1 MSYRTGKSGG
11 KANLAR
17 QRGRVSAMHELSDRT
32 VLVTGSS
39 KGIGA
44 AIAERLGAAGARVI
58 LHYGSDREGAERAA
72 RGIEPD
78 RRALIGADFSRREAA
93 DTLWDAAERWAGGI
107 DVLVNNAGVML
118 WGGGFEAPVADWD
131 RVWDESA
138 EINLMA
144 PARLLRR
151 AVSHFLGRNG
161 GTIVTVSSWS
171 AQRGATNTENIA
183 YAATKAAIHAA
194 TQTVARAYAHRGILA
209 YIVAP
214 GVVDTRLSDQFAATQ
229 GGAEKVAAGLAM
241 GEWVPPSEVAELV
254 AWLAGGR
261 CRHLCGATLDV
272 NGASYV
278 R

>member
-1 MSYRTGKSGG
+1 
-11 KANLAR
+11 
-17 QRGRVSAMHELSDRT
+17 MHDLSDKT

-44 AIAERLGAAGARVI
+44 AIAGRLGAAGARLI
-58 LHYGSDREGAERAA
+58 LHYGSDRDGAEQAA
-72 RGIEPD
+72 GGID
-78 RRALIGADFSRREAA
+78 DNRKTLIQADFTQRQAA
-93 DTLWDAAERWAGGI
+93 DALWDEAERWAGDI

-118 WGGGFEAPVADWD
+118 WGGGFDAPAADWD
-131 RVWDESA
+131 RVWEASF
-138 EINLMA
+138 EVNLMA

-151 AVSHFLGRNG
+151 AVAHFLQRNG
-161 GTIVTVSSWS
+161 GTVVTVSSWS
-171 AQRGATNTENIA
+171 AQRGATNSANIA

-194 TQTVARAYAHRGILA
+194 TQTVARAYAAQGVLA
-209 YIVAP
+209 YVVAP
-214 GVVDTRLSDQFAATQ
+214 GVVNTRLSEQFAATQ
-229 GGAEKVAAGLAM
+229 GGAEQVTAGLAM